1 MTEEERIFAG
11 LLFCPGNAE
20 LKQIKLK
27 THNLCTE
34 YNATFEQETEKR
46 NRIVSQ
52 IFAEIGMKI
61 EPDKIDV
68 VREEILQS
76 KRKTQEKNND
86 SEKYQ

>member
-1 MTEEERIFAG
+1 MKTFMTEEERIFAG

-46 NRIVSQ
+46 NRIVSE
-52 IFAEIGMKI
+52 IFAEIG
-61 EPDKIDV
+61 EGSF
-68 VREEILQS
+68 LQGPIYIHYGRHTRIG
-76 KRKTQEKNND
+76 KHFLAIFI
-86 SEKYQ
+86 